1 MHMAPDPKKLL
12 PDVEM
17 ICRAA
22 GAEIMK
28 YYNGE
33 KDPRLEIKKDG
44 SPVTNADKCAE
55 AIIMPALAA
64 LTPDIP
70 IVSEEAF
77 ERGVIPDVSKGTFW
91 TVDPIDG
98 TKEFV
103 NRTGAFVVAISLV
116 VDGKPVLGAIYHP
129 AFDLMY
135 VAAGP
140 GTAEKIDAEGVRHKL
155 QADNVKTDDVRV
167 VMNESSTD
175 MLPVKGYLSQ
185 QFGDAAR
192 IDGKPGI
199 LRAMQVAEN
208 SADASVI
215 YPLKRE
221 GRTKWW
227 DVAPGH
233 AIVEAAG
240 GKVTG
245 VDGKEIRYDAPDF
258 QVPPVISISPRQA
271 AKQNA
276 ESAGKPNPP

>member
-1 MHMAPDPKKLL
+1 MTLDPKKLL

-17 ICRAA
+17 IARAA

-33 KDPRLEIKKDG
+33 KDPKLEIKKDG
-44 SPVTNADKCAE
+44 SPVTNADKRAE
-55 AIIMPALAA
+55 EIIMPALAA
-64 LTPDIP
+64 LTPGIP

-77 ERGVIPDVSKGTFW
+77 ERGDIPDVSKGTFW

-98 TKEFV
+98 TKEFM

-116 VDGKPVLGAIYHP
+116 IDGKPVLGAIYHP
-129 AFDLMY
+129 AFDLLY

-140 GTAEKIDAEGVRHKL
+140 GTAEKIDDKGVRTKL
-155 QADNVKTDDVRV
+155 QADSVLTDDVRV
-167 VMNESSTD
+167 VMNEKSTN
-175 MLPVKGYLSQ
+175 MMPVRGYLRQ

-192 IDGKPGI
+192 IDSTPGI

-208 SADASVI
+208 NADAAVI
-215 YPLKRE
+215 YPVNRE

-240 GKVTG
+240 GRVTG

-271 AKQNA
+271 AKQNNDPNA
-276 ESAGKPNPP
+276 KPKTPG

>member
-1 MHMAPDPKKLL
+1 MTIDPKKLL
-12 PDVEM
+12 PDIEM
-17 ICRAA
+17 IARAA

-33 KDPRLEIKKDG
+33 KETTIETKKDG
-44 SPVTNADKCAE
+44 SIVTNADKCAE
-55 AIIMPALAA
+55 AIILPALAS

-70 IVSEEAF
+70 IVSEEAY
-77 ERGVIPDVSKGTFW
+77 ERGEIPDVSKGTFW
-91 TVDPIDG
+91 TVDPLDG
-98 TKEFV
+98 TKEFTH
-103 NRTGAFVVAISLV
+103 RTGAFVVAISLI

-129 AFDLMY
+129 AFDLLY

-140 GTAEKIDAEGVRHKL
+140 GTAEKIDDKGVRTKL
-155 QADNVKTDDVRV
+155 QADSVKTDDVRV
-167 VMNESSTD
+167 VMNEKSTN
-175 MLPVKGYLSQ
+175 MMPVRGYLRQ

-192 IDGKPGI
+192 IDSTPGV

-208 SADASVI
+208 NADASVI
-215 YPLKRE
+215 YPVNRE

-245 VDGKEIRYDAPDF
+245 VDGQEIRYDAPDF
-258 QVPPVISISPRQA
+258 QVPPVISISPRQV

-276 ESAGKPNPP
+276 DNGAKPKTPG